1 MISEEDL
8 KDFYKELA
16 RKRNIGENQYEE
28 GITLN
33 GTSSYTQMSS
43 SSSSRR

>member
-1 MISEEDL
+1 MINEEDL

-16 RKRNIGENQYEE
+16 KQKEITEGQIEE

-33 GTSSYTQMSS
+33 GTFPLK
-43 SSSSRR
+43 

>member
-16 RKRNIGENQYEE
+16 RKRNTGDNQYEE

-33 GTSSYTQMSS
+33 GTHLSSQTSS
-43 SSSSRR
+43 